1 MATRAGASILS
12 ITSGADPNL
21 LVTASDERLLRCGAA
36 RCVTIGCSSFGA

>member
-1 MATRAGASILS
+1 MATQAGASILS

-36 RCVTIGCSSFGA
+36 RCAVVGCSSCGA